1 MRKVMTLETN
11 ERFDLVQ
18 NYAQVDLELNADKY
32 RFECIAFLLALDTG
46 LRASDLLNLKITD
59 ITFNS
64 DLRRY
69 ECRSDI
75 KKTGVKNHLTL
86 ISRKTFEAVKTLDHR
101 ITYIFTNPNT
111 NQRFTRFW
119 LYKRAKLRYGFTFHT
134 LRKISAKRILD
145 VGTLADAQRHL
156 AHKRISSTDKYL
168 GVSEKDSLD
177 RLSVLYK
184 D

>member
-18 NYAQVDLELNADKY
+18 NYAQVDLELYGDKY

-134 LRKISAKRILD
+134 LRKISAKWILE
-145 VGTLADAQRHL
+145 GSTLVDAQRHL

>member
-1 MRKVMTLETN
+1 MKKVRTLETN

-18 NYAQVDLELNADKY
+18 HYAQVDLELYGDKY

-75 KKTGVKNHLTL
+75 KKTGVKIRFH
-86 ISRKTFEAVKTLDHR
+86 IP
-101 ITYIFTNPNT
+101 YI
-111 NQRFTRFW
+111 
-119 LYKRAKLRYGFTFHT
+119 KKD
-134 LRKISAKRILD
+134 I
-145 VGTLADAQRHL
+145 
-156 AHKRISSTDKYL
+156 
-168 GVSEKDSLD
+168 SEKDIRGWYISRCTKALGTQKNYVY
-177 RLSVLYK
+177 RCLFRCFRK
-184 D
+184 G